1 MKKKRI
7 RFYQLSIAYTILWLA
22 LCLSYVSIAVY
33 FIVMLATDGDD
44 GYMYRDRLF
53 LPDWLMIT
61 LAVIVLVMFF
71 RALVE
76 SYAYHIDFEDGIIK
90 TDGERLTAKK
100 FRLQFKL
107 SIKIKDITAIR
118 VIKSNY
124 NSLKKSSSVLYN
136 KAPATYFEFTL
147 SNGRTKWLYIHTY
160 SKKQRIKMINII
172 NGELG
177 TNYDYVEMYKNGELI
192 KGGSIF
198 NRDRSKKKKKEKS
211 IHNDK
216 NEI

>member
-7 RFYQLSIAYTILWLA
+7 RFYQLSIWLIYDIIISLAFWGVCVITIVWA
-22 LCLSYVSIAVY
+22 IMDS
-33 FIVMLATDGDD
+33 DD
-44 GYMYRDRLF
+44 GFTYKRWLF
-53 LPDWLMIT
+53 IPDWLMIT
-61 LAVIVLVMFF
+61 MVVIGFARSILEWLV
-71 RALVE
+71 
-76 SYAYHIDFEDGIIK
+76 YAYHIDFEDGMIK
-90 TDGERLTAKK
+90 TDGHRLTAKK

-107 SIKIKDITAIR
+107 NIKITDITAIR

-172 NGELG
+172 NEELG
-177 TNYDYVEMYKNGELI
+177 TNYDYVEMYKNGEQI

>member
-7 RFYQLSIAYTILWLA
+7 RFYQLGIAHTIAWVVWG
-22 LCLSYVSIAVY
+22 SFPVGMMVY
-33 FIVMLATDGDD
+33 YIIMIATDGND
-44 GYMYRDRLF
+44 GYTKGWLY

-61 LAVIVLVMFF
+61 LIGILLVAFF
-71 RALVE
+71 WGLCASNE
-76 SYAYHIDFEDGIIK
+76 YHIDFEDGKIK
-90 TDGERLTAKK
+90 TEGDRVVSRT

-124 NSLKKSSSVLYN
+124 NSLKKFSAALYN
-136 KAPATYFEFTL
+136 SVPHTYFEFTL

-177 TNYDYVEMYKNGELI
+177 TNYDYVEMYKNVELI

-198 NRDRSKKKKKEKS
+198 NRDHSKKKKKENS

>member
-1 MKKKRI
+1 MKKGRI

-107 SIKIKDITAIR
+107 SIKIKDIT
-118 VIKSNY
+118 
-124 NSLKKSSSVLYN
+124 
-136 KAPATYFEFTL
+136 E
-147 SNGRTKWLYIHTY
+147 
-160 SKKQRIKMINII
+160 
-172 NGELG
+172 
-177 TNYDYVEMYKNGELI
+177 
-192 KGGSIF
+192 
-198 NRDRSKKKKKEKS
+198 
-211 IHNDK
+211 
-216 NEI
+216 

>member
-7 RFYQLSIAYTILWLA
+7 RFYQLSIAYTIAWV
-22 LCLSYVSIAVY
+22 VSGSIFAGIQVDY
-33 FIVMLATDGDD
+33 IIMLATDGDD
-44 GYMYRDRLF
+44 GSMFQGWLY

-61 LAVIVLVMFF
+61 LIAMVLAMFCWG
-71 RALVE
+71 LVA
-76 SYAYHIDFEDGIIK
+76 SYAYYIDFEDGMIK
-90 TDGERLTAKK
+90 TEGDRMLPPKL
-100 FRLQFKL
+100 RLQFKL

-172 NGELG
+172 NEELG
-177 TNYDYVEMYKNGELI
+177 TNYDYVEMYKNVELI

-198 NRDRSKKKKKEKS
+198 NRDRSKKKKKENS

>member
-1 MKKKRI
+1 MKKGRI

-107 SIKIKDITAIR
+107 SIKIKDITAI
-118 VIKSNY
+118 
-124 NSLKKSSSVLYN
+124 
-136 KAPATYFEFTL
+136 
-147 SNGRTKWLYIHTY
+147 GRTKWLYIHTY

-177 TNYDYVEMYKNGELI
+177 TNYDYVEMYKNLELI

-198 NRDRSKKKKKEKS
+198 NREKDTKK
-211 IHNDK
+211 
-216 NEI
+216 

>member
-1 MKKKRI
+1 MRVISGIYKRR
-7 RFYQLSIAYTILWLA
+7 RFDIPHKFKARPT
-22 LCLSYVSIAVY
+22 
-33 FIVMLATDGDD
+33 TDFAKEN
-44 GYMYRDRLF
+44 LF
-53 LPDWLMIT
+53 N
-61 LAVIVLVMFF
+61 VLTN
-71 RALVE
+71 
-76 SYAYHIDFEDGIIK
+76 YIDFEDGMIK
-90 TDGERLTAKK
+90 TEGDRMLPPKL
-100 FRLQFKL
+100 RLQFKL
-107 SIKIKDITAIR
+107 KIKIKDITAIR

-177 TNYDYVEMYKNGELI
+177 TNYDYVEMYKNLELI

-198 NRDRSKKKKKEKS
+198 NREKDTKK
-211 IHNDK
+211 
-216 NEI
+216 

>member
-1 MKKKRI
+1 MKKGRI

-76 SYAYHIDFEDGIIK
+76 SYAYHIDFEDGKIK
-90 TDGERLTAKK
+90 TEGDRVVSRT

-107 SIKIKDITAIR
+107 SIKIKDITD
-118 VIKSNY
+118 VIERFAPLAYQESYDNAGLIVGRPDDEVRQASKIFLVCMHTASRIQ
-124 NSLKKSSSVLYN
+124 LLSSAAPVVLS
-136 KAPATYFEFTL
+136 AMGSPP
-147 SNGRTKWLYIHTY
+147 YI
-160 SKKQRIKMINII
+160 I
-172 NGELG
+172 
-177 TNYDYVEMYKNGELI
+177 
-192 KGGSIF
+192 
-198 NRDRSKKKKKEKS
+198 
-211 IHNDK
+211 
-216 NEI
+216 

>member
-1 MKKKRI
+1 MGGVGLN
-7 RFYQLSIAYTILWLA
+7 FCGLSGILH
-22 LCLSYVSIAVY
+22 Y
-33 FIVMLATDGDD
+33 TDGDD
-44 GYMYRDRLF
+44 GSMFQGWLY

-61 LAVIVLVMFF
+61 LIAMVLAMFCWC
-71 RALVE
+71 LVA
-76 SYAYHIDFEDGIIK
+76 SYAYYIDFEDGMIK
-90 TDGERLTAKK
+90 TEGDRMLPPKL
-100 FRLQFKL
+100 RLQFKQK
-107 SIKIKDITAIR
+107 IKIKDITAIR

-172 NGELG
+172 NGEL
-177 TNYDYVEMYKNGELI
+177 I

-198 NRDRSKKKKKEKS
+198 NREKDTKK
-211 IHNDK
+211 
-216 NEI
+216 